1 MIIKFSPFA
10 PLPGHFELPIVTLAG
25 DVLTI
30 NNEPF
35 DFTQL
40 PTGATLP
47 ADAIGSDYFAGPV
60 DRIAGELHLTLKLP
74 TGPNPSRAVAFPEP
88 ITAVDGPVAIPFDPE
103 PEPEFAGLVA

>member
-1 MIIKFSPFA
+1 MIINFSPFV
-10 PLPGHFELPIVTLAG
+10 PLPGYFQLPIVSLAG

-30 NNEPF
+30 NDEPF

-40 PTGATLP
+40 PEGATLP
-47 ADAIGSDYFAGPV
+47 PSAIGSDYFAGPV
-60 DRIAGELHLTLKLP
+60 ERVAGELHLTLKLP
-74 TGPNPSRAVAFPEP
+74 TGPNPSWAVAFPES